1 MANKK
6 QIVFFRDKENT
17 KTEKQKEGFAILQV
31 SKEAHKAL
39 KVYCAENGMILQY
52 VASSIIKEFLK
63 TK

>member
-1 MANKK
+1 MA
-6 QIVFFRDKENT
+6 
-17 KTEKQKEGFAILQV
+17 KTEKQKQREGFAILQV